1 MRRGFQ
7 LSNRTAISYEILAK
21 FRPSEVLIV
30 TFHRKNPVL
39 LKISFAPEEMKSKD
53 SVNVCPTASST
64 GLKVQVKTGFHEH
77 PAMP

>member
-1 MRRGFQ
+1 
-7 LSNRTAISYEILAK
+7 
-21 FRPSEVLIV
+21 LIV